1 MKKVILFVVWI
12 LPIFSC
18 VKTDF
23 VNDRVD
29 PKIFISNPLLELK
42 KNGAKIS
49 ELPYTHP
56 RDLEGMSKTAPNI
69 IRFFKLGFDYIV
81 RILITRIRKN

>member
-42 KNGAKIS
+42 KMVQAINFRLTTLIMLEKRLKIQM
-49 ELPYTHP
+49 LAGP
-56 RDLEGMSKTAPNI
+56 AI
-69 IRFFKLGFDYIV
+69 ILLY
-81 RILITRIRKN
+81 